1 MKKIFNFFKS
11 KLGIGVIGGAAFGGY
26 FGKGIGTAGFF
37 GAINSMIPYAIV
49 GGLISFLFIKNF
61 KFFKKNKEQSEI
73 IKGQDENIQE
83 KDSTINK
90 LEKDLEES
98 EDMKKKIV
106 DYYEG
111 PEDKNKR
118 SFFKLPLIG
127 AFSAFFGRFFKR

>member
-11 KLGIGVIGGAAFGGY
+11 KLGIGAIGGAAFGGY
-26 FGKGIGTAGFF
+26 FGKSIGMVGFF
-37 GAINSMIPYAIV
+37 GGINAMWPFTII

-73 IKGQDENIQE
+73 IKEQDVNIHE
-83 KDSTINK
+83 KDSTISK